1 MSSLLNVSD
10 RISKQ
15 ANYRNINKLT
25 NTNLRNRKINCIDL
39 ILSFV
44 SYTSIGSTHQSITS
58 SINME
63 SSYDISRQALIKKQ
77 ENFPIEFFELFS
89 DIILDENNKINKNP
103 KIIAIDGTYNNNY
116 CGQVMSN
123 IGLFDINN
131 NMPIDLKFTGSKRN
145 NEVKE
150 FTKYIKNNIDL
161 FKDNIIVGDRA
172 YYSFD
177 FIDFLTKNNIN
188 YIIRV
193 KKNGDTLNPNKKLS
207 AINSKNQKIINIRKT
222 SRIVNFEKLTN
233 KKVRT
238 IHKKY
243 TKIVIKTDCTMITNL
258 SENKFSDE
266 EISDLYNK
274 RWDVELFFKLIKNNF
289 KFQYINEKSDTK
301 YKKLYAVVL
310 ILIHIAK
317 LLEKEYMMN
326 KKVDDFIT
334 DKNGKKVKCTV
345 KINLSNIIKGLIESN
360 FIKLM
365 LKGQLSMRKI
375 NIFMKSYI
383 IIKKNK
389 LDRTFSRKAKRPFS
403 KWHLKGYS
411 EINQYGRIIDALL
424 TDTVD
429 KLNKNLKLMAKR
441 IVKIGRK
448 KFN

>member
-301 YKKLYAVVL
+301 YKKIYAVVL

-389 LDRTFSRKAKRPFS
+389 LDRSFSRKAKRPFS

>member
-389 LDRTFSRKAKRPFS
+389 LDRSFSRKAKRPFS

>member
-301 YKKLYAVVL
+301 YKKIYATIL
-310 ILIHIAK
+310 ILIHLAK

-389 LDRTFSRKAKRPFS
+389 LDRSFSRKAKRPFS